1 MADPDFT
8 ALLAAQVGNEFSA
21 SQQYI
26 AVAAW
31 FDQETLPEL
40 AAFFYRQAVE
50 ERNHAMMLLKF
61 QMDTDRAV
69 RLPGVAEPRSDFAD
83 PAEPIR
89 LALEQERRVT
99 DQITAMATAAD
110 NAGPSRPRAWRNGPV
125 LDGAIWAENIP
136 FSETRDYGKKVLA
149 NTTSYAA
156 LITGTPQS
164 LKARLG
170 RVGPR
175 AAGTSAPNE
184 ELP

>member
-1 MADPDFT
+1 MADSDFT
-8 ALLAAQVGNEFSA
+8 RLLAAQVGNEFSA

-31 FDQETLPEL
+31 FEQQTLPEL

-61 QMDTDRAV
+61 QMDTDREA

-99 DQITAMATAAD
+99 DQITAMANAARAESDYQAEQFMQWFLKEQVEEVSSMNDLLKVVEHAGTNILLVEDYLTREAAKAGGGGVDPTA
-110 NAGPSRPRAWRNGPV
+110 PP
-125 LDGAIWAENIP
+125 
-136 FSETRDYGKKVLA
+136 
-149 NTTSYAA
+149 
-156 LITGTPQS
+156 
-164 LKARLG
+164 
-170 RVGPR
+170 
-175 AAGTSAPNE
+175 AAGGA
-184 ELP
+184 L